1 MTFTETMELAVRVLE
16 ASAAVVLLLGL
27 FVCVGLA
34 VRSLTRWK
42 DGRRA
47 FRVLRESFGGVI
59 LLGLEILV
67 AADLIRTVTVAPT
80 LENVAVLG
88 IIVLI
93 RTVLS
98 FSIEVE
104 IEGVLPWRRAM
115 SSGAANIA
123 RAAERDA
130 QPAAPR
136 IEG

>member
-1 MTFTETMELAVRVLE
+1 MTFTESMENAVQFLE
-16 ASAAVVLLLGL
+16 AIAAAVLVVGL
-27 FVCVGLA
+27 FVCFALA
-34 VRSLTRWK
+34 ARSLIRWR

-47 FRVLRESFGGVI
+47 FTVLRESFGGVI

-80 LENVAVLG
+80 LENVAILG

-104 IEGVLPWRRAM
+104 VEGVLPWRRGL

-123 RAAERDA
+123 RAVSRDA
-130 QPAAPR
+130 QPAATTP
-136 IEG
+136 